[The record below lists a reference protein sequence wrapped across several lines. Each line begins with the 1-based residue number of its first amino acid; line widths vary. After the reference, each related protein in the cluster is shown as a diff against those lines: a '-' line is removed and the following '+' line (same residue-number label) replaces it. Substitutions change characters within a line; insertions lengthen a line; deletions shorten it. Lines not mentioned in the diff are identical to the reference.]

1 MSRDRDIQ
9 KNDDGLR
16 ISRLLRRMYWFFL
29 FLSVLIIGQI
39 INLQVGW
46 EPDSK
51 LVRHFQPSRY
61 EQKDTPERGTIMDR
75 DGNLLAISTPLYD
88 INMDCTVLLEDF
100 ARAKSQRKR
109 DSLEKDWMDKA
120 RRLSYELPKV
130 LAKDGHDA
138 DYYYELIR
146 SNRYSTKGGRKNV
159 PITRNIDHSTYLKL
173 RSLPLFNEGQFR
185 SGMIKRDVESR
196 QYPYGSLAARVIGD
210 VKINNLG
217 VAYNGDTFT
226 VQGTSG
232 RWVKVEYNGGS
243 AYIYDRYVKIG

>member
-1 MSRDRDIQ
+1 
-9 KNDDGLR
+9 
-16 ISRLLRRMYWFFL
+16 
-29 FLSVLIIGQI
+29 
-39 INLQVGW
+39 
-46 EPDSK
+46 
-51 LVRHFQPSRY
+51 
-61 EQKDTPERGTIMDR
+61 
-75 DGNLLAISTPLYD
+75 
-88 INMDCTVLLEDF
+88 
-100 ARAKSQRKR
+100 
-109 DSLEKDWMDKA
+109 MDKA

-210 VKINNLG
+210 VKINKENPQDSRYLG
-217 VAYNGDTFT
+217 VEGQYDYLLR
-226 VQGTSG
+226 GT
-232 RWVKVEYNGGS
+232 EGS
-243 AYIYDRYVKIG
+243 QWMRRTDRGSIVDPDSTIVDAVDGTDIRTTLDMRYRRLRTRL